1 MRQFSEKNGGKLHFC
16 LFSKWTMVS
25 SPLSRT
31 MGIWYNSWC
40 FVRTIRLAHLSWRA
54 HLCQGCLHTCSRAW
68 ALQAWTL
75 KSPPNVGELS
85 TAQTLFSCT
94 LFPLVPGLPGASLM
108 HCQDVLLLSHIAL
121 LAVPPI
127 PRAYWC
133 LFLLSTLSKDTD
145 LPFHLLSVLLLCP
158 PATSSLVWANLSH
171 GVEQLPTKRGCFQQH
186 LPSPCL
192 TLAPRLSSPL
202 VSQFKRIVFCW
213 INKLDRLTVW
223 FDVVQ
228 ERVWTSKARSQG
240 GKSRTTQVRTVSWLS
255 RVMKLHPYLLR
266 II

>member
-1 MRQFSEKNGGKLHFC
+1 MSIASLNPKESSQCR
-16 LFSKWTMVS
+16 WTQHS
-25 SPLSRT
+25 S
-31 MGIWYNSWC
+31 G
-40 FVRTIRLAHLSWRA
+40 
-54 HLCQGCLHTCSRAW
+54 LCSF
-68 ALQAWTL
+68 ALQDRLGPLWCIVRMSYCSPTL
-75 KSPPNVGELS
+75 PSSLSPYPKG
-85 TAQTLFSCT
+85 SC
-94 LFPLVPGLPGASLM
+94 
-108 HCQDVLLLSHIAL
+108 
-121 LAVPPI
+121 
-127 PRAYWC
+127 C

-158 PATSSLVWANLSH
+158 PATLSLVWANLSH
-171 GVEQLPTKRGCFQQH
+171 GVEQLPTRRGCFQQH

-228 ERVWTSKARSQG
+228 ERVWTSRARSQG